1 MGCGEN
7 DGDTF
12 VHPDPLRA
20 VRGSIRTAV
29 ECWPPSRAMGH
40 TRAATIKPVTIV
52 PWRRGVLPTPI

>member
-12 VHPDPLRA
+12 VHPDAPRA
-20 VRGSIRTAV
+20 VRGSIRTEV
-29 ECWPPSRAMGH
+29 EFGPLSRAMGQ
-40 TRAATIKPVTIV
+40 TRAATIKPATIV